1 MTPPPL
7 LELVGL
13 TKRFPGVTANDA
25 VSFTVAAGEIHAL
38 LGENGAGKSTL
49 VKMIYGVMHPDEGV
63 MRLSG
68 EPYAPDRPSA
78 ARACNVGMVF
88 QHFSLFD
95 GLSVAENIALGLSG
109 GIPWKALRQRVIDVS
124 ADYGLRLDPD
134 RLVGT
139 LSVGERQR
147 VEIVRCLLQEPRL
160 LIMDEPTSVLTP
172 QEAEL
177 LFAVLR
183 RLASEGCSILY
194 ISHKLEEVRALC
206 SRATILRAG
215 KVVGSCDP
223 RGESA
228 GRLAEMMIGR
238 PIAPPSRG
246 ETRLGP
252 VRLEVSGLSLPGET
266 QFGVNLRDI
275 AFKVRGGEIL
285 GIAGVAGNGQTELM
299 EALTGERVLATSDP
313 IRIDDRPAGTSG
325 PAQRRVLGMCSV
337 PEERLGQ
344 GAVPDMPLW
353 ENTILTAG
361 RRMSLR
367 SRLGLIDGGKA
378 RAFADRIIADYGVR
392 TLGSGHAA
400 RSLSGGNLQKFIA
413 GREILQAPAVLI
425 AAQPTW
431 GVDAG
436 AAASIHSLLLRLA
449 EAGTAI
455 VVISQDLDELMAI
468 ATRIAVIAG
477 GRLTQARPVETLTP
491 EAIGLSMGGSH
502 PEALAHA

>member
-1 MTPPPL
+1 MTASPL
-7 LELVGL
+7 LELIGI
-13 TKRFPGVTANDA
+13 TKRFPGVTANDSVSLA
-25 VSFTVAAGEIHAL
+25 VSHREIHAL

-49 VKMIYGVMHPDEGV
+49 VKMIYGVMQPDEGV
-63 MRLSG
+63 MRFDG
-68 EPYAPDRPSA
+68 AVYAPERPSV
-78 ARACNVGMVF
+78 ARAHHVGMVF

-95 GLSVAENIALGLSG
+95 GLNVAENIALGLSG
-109 GIPWKALRQRVIDVS
+109 AMPRKKLRQRVIDVS

-134 RLVGT
+134 RLVGE

-147 VEIVRCLLQEPRL
+147 VEIVRCLLQEPKL

-172 QEAEL
+172 QEVEL

-183 RLASEGCSILY
+183 RLAAEGCSILY
-194 ISHKLEEVRALC
+194 ISHKLEEVRGLC
-206 SRATILRAG
+206 SRATILRGG
-215 KVVGSCDP
+215 KVVASCDP
-223 RGESA
+223 RQESA
-228 GRLAEMMIGR
+228 GRLAELMIGR
-238 PIAPPSRG
+238 PLAPPARG
-246 ETRLGP
+246 EARPGP
-252 VRLEVSGLSLPGET
+252 VRLEVNGLTLPGGAP
-266 QFGVNLRDI
+266 FGVDLKDVSL
-275 AFKVRGGEIL
+275 KVRGGEIL

-313 IRIDDRPAGTSG
+313 IRIDEHPVGTSG
-325 PAQRRVLGMCSV
+325 PSVRRGFGMCFV

-353 ENTILTAG
+353 ENTLLTAG

-367 SRLGLIDGGKA
+367 SRLGLINAG
-378 RAFADRIIADYGVR
+378 RAKTFAEKIIAEYGVR
-392 TLGSGHAA
+392 TPGSDHAA

-413 GREILQAPAVLI
+413 GREILQAPSVLI

-436 AAASIHSLLLRLA
+436 AAASIHSLLLGLA
-449 EAGTAI
+449 RAGTAI

-477 GRLTQARPVETLTP
+477 GRLTEARPVETLTP
-491 EAIGLSMGGSH
+491 EAIGLSMGGRH

>member
-1 MTPPPL
+1 MTATPL
-7 LELVGL
+7 LELIGI

-25 VSFTVAAGEIHAL
+25 VSFAIAPCEIHAL

-49 VKMIYGVMHPDEGV
+49 VKMIYGVMQPDEGV

-68 EPYAPDRPSA
+68 EPYAPDRPGA
-78 ARACNVGMVF
+78 ARSRHVGMVF

-95 GLSVAENIALGLSG
+95 GLNVAENIALGLSG
-109 GIPWKALRQRVIDVS
+109 GIPRKTLRQRVIDVS

-172 QEAEL
+172 QECEL

-183 RLASEGCSILY
+183 RLAAEGCSILY

-215 KVVGSCDP
+215 KVVASCDP
-223 RGESA
+223 RKESA
-228 GRLAEMMIGR
+228 GRLAELMIGR
-238 PIAPPSRG
+238 PLTPPARG
-246 ETRLGP
+246 QVRPGS
-252 VRLEVSGLSLPGET
+252 VRLEVSGLSLPSET
-266 QFGVNLRDI
+266 PFGVNLHDVSL
-275 AFKVRGGEIL
+275 KLRGGEIL
-285 GIAGVAGNGQTELM
+285 GIAGVAGNGQAELM
-299 EALTGERVLATSDP
+299 EALTGERLLPTSDP
-313 IRIDDRPAGTSG
+313 IRIDDRPVGASG
-325 PAQRRVLGMCSV
+325 PSIRRGFGMCFI

-344 GAVPDMPLW
+344 GAVPDMALW
-353 ENTILTAG
+353 ENTLLTAG
-361 RRMSLR
+361 KRMTLR
-367 SRLGLIDGGKA
+367 SRLGIIDGAKA
-378 RAFADRIIADYGVR
+378 KAFADRIIAEYGVR
-392 TLGSGHAA
+392 TPGSGHAA

-413 GREILQAPAVLI
+413 GREILQAPSVLI

-436 AAASIHSLLLRLA
+436 AAASIHSLLLSLA
-449 EAGTAI
+449 AAGTAI

-477 GRLTQARPVETLTP
+477 GRLSDAEPVETLTA
-491 EAIGLSMGGSH
+491 EAIGLRMGGRH
-502 PEALAHA
+502 PEALVHA